1 MTESMYL
8 EKYGKDSFIEAE
20 KESLRQD
27 FKGVLSLAG
36 SAVYYDEEMQALKE
50 KYDIIWLDVEYNLIV
65 QRKKCR
71 IKNASNHISGWHTF
85 VF

>member
-1 MTESMYL
+1 MY

-36 SAVYYDEEMQALKE
+36 SAVYYDEEMQALKVG
-50 KYDIIWLDVEYNLIV
+50 YDIIWLDVEYTSYCTNM
-65 QRKKCR
+65 
-71 IKNASNHISGWHTF
+71 KNAESKTRPII
-85 VF
+85 